1 MKVVST
7 PFRRGPAGPA
17 NVRITKTTVTVIMDK
32 GGEQFQFPT
41 KEADL
46 PKGITSGKWSVS
58 ISSDLSKLQGIRP
71 LDGAFVC
78 RFKNMVAQKG
88 QPPLPKR
95 DQRPGTKKD
104 GTTFPK
110 DLLKF
115 TAIVEIADGQLA
127 GVQIPVSLVYKNLL
141 TTSGFSS
148 GPENL
153 VVVQGGD
160 RDMQLLTEFL
170 VHTGAMD
177 SELPFSDNI
186 LPALETSIKN
196 RKKKFMMWLANGW
209 PTKIDS
215 VPDLG
220 KKVKRNGK

>member
-7 PFRRGPAGPA
+7 PQRRGPAGPA
-17 NVRITKTTVTVIMDK
+17 NVRITKTTVTVIMDE
-32 GGEQFQFPT
+32 GGEQFQFPV
-41 KEADL
+41 KETDL

-58 ISSDLSKLQGIRP
+58 ISSDLSKLQGVRP
-71 LDGAFVC
+71 IDGAFIC
-78 RFKNMVAQKG
+78 RFKNLVAQKG

-95 DQRPGTKKD
+95 DQRPGTKRD

-115 TAIVEIADGQLA
+115 TAIVEVADGQLI

-141 TTSGFSS
+141 TNAGFTS

-153 VVVQGGD
+153 VVIQGGG

-170 VHTGAMD
+170 VETGAMD

-186 LPALETSIKN
+186 LPALETIMKN
-196 RKKKFMMWLANGW
+196 RKKRFLMFLEKGW
-209 PTKIDS
+209 PTKFSS